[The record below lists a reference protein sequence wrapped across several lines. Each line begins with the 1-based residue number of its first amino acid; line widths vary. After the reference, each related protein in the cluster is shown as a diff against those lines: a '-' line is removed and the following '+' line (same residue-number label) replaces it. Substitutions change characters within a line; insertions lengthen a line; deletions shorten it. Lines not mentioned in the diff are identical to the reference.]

1 MENNKNIP
9 AKPQVKTAEYMK
21 LPTAGGLSELSVAT
35 TVKEAKLDI
44 PEYIDVPEYV
54 SDRTSG
60 YTLMALGW
68 MAWIWLFMPLVS
80 LGLWWFESSL
90 IFDHVLRDHKPY
102 QGMTL
107 LELALLIIV
116 AFLSLLLWASYNWIR
131 FNRIDRRSAPRPVE
145 LQEIAYSFDVEKHA
159 LLEMVQAKHLIL
171 YYDQGG
177 RLEQYDI
184 QGRPM
189 KLSLA

>member
-1 MENNKNIP
+1 
-9 AKPQVKTAEYMK
+9 MK

-184 QGRPM
+184 QGRLM

>member
-44 PEYIDVPEYV
+44 PEFIDVPEYV